1 MKFDVVQLE
10 STGIDVID
18 GDRGKNYPHQ
28 NELLNTGFCLFLS
41 AKNVTKL
48 GFNFSETQFISQ
60 RKDTLLNNGKLKRG
74 DIVITTRGTVGNVAL
89 YSPQIFYD
97 NVRINSGMLIIRC
110 TNNISN
116 QYLYQ
121 VLRSEWFQKQIMAVQ
136 SGSAQPQLPKSHFLK
151 MYIPL
156 PSLPIQE
163 KIASILQLIDDKVMT
178 NNAINNNLEQQ
189 AKTLFKSWFVD
200 FEPFDESFVD
210 SPIGTKI
217 PHSLQMVQIGSLSH
231 ILETGKRP
239 KGGAVATGVPSIGA
253 ENVKRL
259 GEVNFASAKYIPVEF
274 AQKMDKGKVHG
285 YELMLYKDG
294 GKPGTFIPHF
304 SMFGEGFP
312 YDDFYINEHVF
323 KLDFGDKGFNEFCYF
338 YLQTDYPYNWLANN
352 GGKAAVPGINQQDVN
367 SIWIYHPDNPIVKEY
382 CKWVQPIFTT
392 ILRNCSQ
399 NVKLSQLRDALL
411 PKLMSGELDVSGID
425 L

>member
-41 AKNVTKL
+41 AKNVTKS
-48 GFNFSETQFISQ
+48 GFNFFETQFISQ

-178 NNAINNNLEQQ
+178 NNAINNNLFEQMQ
-189 AKTLFKSWFVD
+189 ALYKAWFVD
-200 FEPFDESFVD
+200 FEPFGGVRPSSWNDTNIYAIANIIYGAPFASKLFNTDGLGKPIIRIRDLKEQAFV
-210 SPIGTKI
+210 TFTTEE
-217 PHSLQMVQIGSLSH
+217 H
-231 ILETGKRP
+231 P
-239 KGGAVATGVPSIGA
+239 KGHLIQPGDIVVGMDGEFRPYIWGNEPAWLNQRVCIFESNRPQGKAFVLYTIKPLLNKIEQTQVATTVIHIGKKDFDAFEIILPDEATLDSFDSITA
-253 ENVKRL
+253 PMIEQIVNNRLQNKRL
-259 GEVNFASAKYIPVEF
+259 
-274 AQKMDKGKVHG
+274 
-285 YELMLYKDG
+285 
-294 GKPGTFIPHF
+294 
-304 SMFGEGFP
+304 
-312 YDDFYINEHVF
+312 
-323 KLDFGDKGFNEFCYF
+323 
-338 YLQTDYPYNWLANN
+338 
-352 GGKAAVPGINQQDVN
+352 AV
-367 SIWIYHPDNPIVKEY
+367 
-382 CKWVQPIFTT
+382 
-392 ILRNCSQ
+392 
-399 NVKLSQLRDALL
+399 LRDTLL
-411 PKLMSGELDVSGID
+411 PKLMSGELDVSDID

>member
-28 NELLNTGFCLFLS
+28 NELLDTGFCLFLS
-41 AKNVTKL
+41 AKNVTKS
-48 GFNFSETQFISQ
+48 GFNFFETKFISQ
-60 RKDTLLNNGKLKRG
+60 RKDTLLKNGKLKRG

-189 AKTLFKSWFVD
+189 AQALFKKWFIDNPENVD
-200 FEPFDESFVD
+200 WSAGTFRELIQSTLNGDWGKETPTGNNTEKVYCIRGADIPEVKAGNKGKMPTRYILPKNLTNKKLEAGDIVVEISGGSPTQSTGRCTAITQSLLDRYDSSMVCTNFCKAIKPKNGYSLFVYYYWQYLYEKGVFFSYENGTTGIKNLDFTGFIETESIIVPPFD
-210 SPIGTKI
+210 K
-217 PHSLQMVQIGSLSH
+217 VQ
-231 ILETGKRP
+231 
-239 KGGAVATGVPSIGA
+239 V
-253 ENVKRL
+253 
-259 GEVNFASAKYIPVEF
+259 F
-274 AQKMDKGKVHG
+274 
-285 YELMLYKDG
+285 
-294 GKPGTFIPHF
+294 
-304 SMFGEGFP
+304 
-312 YDDFYINEHVF
+312 DD
-323 KLDFGDKGFNEFCYF
+323 
-338 YLQTDYPYNWLANN
+338 
-352 GGKAAVPGINQQDVN
+352 
-367 SIWIYHPDNPIVKEY
+367 Y
-382 CKWVQPIFTT
+382 CKSIF
-392 ILRNCSQ
+392 SQ
-399 NVKLSQLRDALL
+399 IFANGKQSEQLASLRDTLL
-411 PKLMSGELDVSGID
+411 PKLMSGELDVSDIE